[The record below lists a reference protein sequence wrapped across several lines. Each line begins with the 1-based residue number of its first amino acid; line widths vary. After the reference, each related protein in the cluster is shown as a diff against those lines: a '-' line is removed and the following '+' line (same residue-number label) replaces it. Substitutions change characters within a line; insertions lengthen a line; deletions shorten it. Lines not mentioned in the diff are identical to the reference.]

1 MTAKGRG
8 NSLRAMFKADAL
20 QAQDPEVFQLCVAEE
35 RRQADTIRLIPS
47 ENYVSKAVLEASS
60 SIFTNKY
67 SEGYPGKRYYEGQQ
81 FVDPLEQLTID
92 RAKALFGAAHANVQP
107 YSGSPAN
114 LAVYLAFCKPGDKV
128 MGLALPMGGHL
139 THGWNVSITGKFFQ
153 AVQYGV
159 RKDTG
164 RLDYDEIRDL
174 AKRERPTLLWAGG
187 TAYSRLWDFETMASI
202 ARDVGA
208 RFVADIAHIAGL
220 IAGGVHPSPIPHADV
235 VTTTTHKTLRGPRGG
250 MIMCKAEYAQP
261 IDRAVFPGLQ
271 GGPHVHNTAALAA
284 ALKEAA
290 LPSFKDY
297 AKLVVAN
304 AKVIAAELVAK
315 GYQVVSGGTDNHL
328 ILVDLTNKNVPGK
341 VAARALDRAGIE
353 LNYNSVPYDT
363 RKPFDPSGIRLG
375 SPSVSSRGMGEPE
388 MKLIAA
394 WMDKVIA
401 SPTDETA
408 DAVRAQV
415 KELCAKFPAP
425 GILV

>member
-1 MTAKGRG
+1 MSTSETLEAE
-8 NSLRAMFKADAL
+8 
-20 QAQDPEVFQLCVAEE
+20 DPQVAELCRAE
-35 RRQADTIRLIPS
+35 ARRQAETIRLIPS

-60 SIFTNKY
+60 SVFTNKY

-81 FVDPLEQLTID
+81 FVDPLEQLAID

-114 LAVYLAFCKPGDKV
+114 LAVYLAFLKPGDKV

-139 THGWNVSITGKFFQ
+139 THGWNVSITGKFFTP
-153 AVQYGV
+153 VQYGV

-174 AKRERPTLLWAGG
+174 AKKEKPALLWAGG
-187 TAYSRLWDFETMASI
+187 TAYSRLWDFETMGSI
-202 ARDVGA
+202 AREVGA
-208 RFVADIAHIAGL
+208 RFCADIAHIAGL
-220 IAGGVHPSPIPHADV
+220 VAGGVHPSPVPHADV

-250 MIMCKAEYAQP
+250 MILCRAEFQKD

-271 GGPHVHNTAALAA
+271 GGPHVHNTAALAV

-290 LPSFKDY
+290 QPSFKDY
-297 AKLVVAN
+297 AKLVVSN
-304 AKVIAAELVAK
+304 ARVIAAELMAK
-315 GYQVVSGGTDNHL
+315 GYEVVSGGTDNHL
-328 ILVDLTNKNVPGK
+328 MLVDLTNKNVPGK

-388 MKLIAA
+388 MKQIAA
-394 WMDKVIA
+394 WMDRVI
-401 SPTDETA
+401 SNPTDDHA
-408 DAVRAQV
+408 DKVRAEV
-415 KELCAKFPAP
+415 HALCAKFPAP
-425 GILV
+425 GISA

>member
-1 MTAKGRG
+1 MNEPLST
-8 NSLRAMFKADAL
+8 S
-20 QAQDPEVFQLCVAEE
+20 DPEVFQLCRAEE
-35 RRQADTIRLIPS
+35 RRQAEKIRLIPS

-60 SIFTNKY
+60 SVFTNKY
-67 SEGYPGKRYYEGQQ
+67 SEGYPGKRYYEGQD

-92 RAKALFGAAHANVQP
+92 RAKSLFGAAHANVQP

-114 LAVYLAFCKPGDKV
+114 LAVYLAFLKPGDKV

-139 THGWNVSITGKFFQ
+139 THGWNVSITGKFFTP
-153 AVQYGV
+153 VQYGV

-174 AKRERPTLLWAGG
+174 AKKERPALLWAGG

-208 RFVADIAHIAGL
+208 RFCADIAHIAGL
-220 IAGGVHPSPIPHADV
+220 IAGGVHPSPVPHADV

-250 MIMCKAEYAQP
+250 MILCRSEHAQA

-271 GGPHVHNTAALAA
+271 GGPHVHNTAALAV

-290 LPSFKDY
+290 QPEFRDY
-297 AKLVVAN
+297 AKRVVSN
-304 AKVIAAELVAK
+304 ARALAEALMAR
-315 GYQVVSGGTDNHL
+315 GFDVVSGGTDNHL
-328 ILVDLTNKNVPGK
+328 ILIDLTSKKVPGK
-341 VAARALDRAGIE
+341 VAAKALDKAGIE

-375 SPSVSSRGMGEPE
+375 SPSISSRGMGEAE
-388 MKLIAA
+388 MKQIAA
-394 WMDKVIA
+394 WMDRVV
-401 SPTDETA
+401 SDPTDETA
-408 DAVRAQV
+408 AKVLGEVR
-415 KELCAKFPAP
+415 ELTRRFPAP
-425 GILV
+425 GISI